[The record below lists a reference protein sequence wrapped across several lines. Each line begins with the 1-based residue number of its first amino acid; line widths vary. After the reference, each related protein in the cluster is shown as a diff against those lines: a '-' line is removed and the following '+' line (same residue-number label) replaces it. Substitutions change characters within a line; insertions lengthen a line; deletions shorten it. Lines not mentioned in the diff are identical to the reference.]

1 MKKQQKTFK
10 KKCKTGKK
18 APGKRATPTL
28 QQNDRFFW
36 NDSDI
41 VITSDPVP
49 DVTAPQ

>member
-28 QQNDRFFW
+28 LQNDRFSW

-41 VITSDPVP
+41 VITPDPVP

>member
-18 APGKRATPTL
+18 APGKRATPAL
-28 QQNDRFFW
+28 LQNDRFAW

-41 VITSDPVP
+41 VIDPKLAA
-49 DVTAPQ
+49 DTTAPQ